1 MAVLVKQ
8 TVGGNMTYKEEIA
21 KRDRAT
27 YITFALIMATPVVL
41 SIWLAIA
48 LTFGGQS

>member
-1 MAVLVKQ
+1 MD
-8 TVGGNMTYKEEIA
+8 
-21 KRDRAT
+21 RDRLT

-48 LTFGGQS
+48 LTNGGQS